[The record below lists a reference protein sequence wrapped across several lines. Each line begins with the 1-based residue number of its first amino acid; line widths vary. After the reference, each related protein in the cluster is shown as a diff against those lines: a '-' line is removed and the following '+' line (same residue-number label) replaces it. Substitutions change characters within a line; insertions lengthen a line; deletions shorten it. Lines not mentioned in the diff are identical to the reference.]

1 MRVWTHMRTGSLVP
15 TVAAPVATTVPV
27 GGHN

>member
-1 MRVWTHMRTGSLVP
+1 MRVWTHMRADSLVP
-15 TVAAPVATTVPV
+15 SVVAPVATTVPV